1 MESGAAAAPRSVG
14 CRASRAA
21 SMGSCRGLS
30 GLVRLRLPATG
41 ALLAG
46 AQGHLLQQFHLAE
59 PDPGGLCRSS
69 APARAR
75 RHIVIDDAGCGDLCA
90 LPDADGIVDAH
101 APPENDEIADGHAPG
116 DAGLGHQDA
125 MATDHDIVAD
135 LNQIVD
141 FGALAD
147 DRVAIGAAVDRGP
160 RPDLDVVLQD
170 DAADL
175 RHFEMAAGTRHITE
189 PVLSDAA
196 SRMNDDPIADQ
207 RMHERGSRAD
217 RAVAADA
224 HGGPDDG
231 ARLEH
236 GSRPDLGAWPDD
248 GRGIDGHSL
257 LEPCRRMH
265 V

>member
-1 MESGAAAAPRSVG
+1 MDSGAEAAPGSVG
-14 CRASRAA
+14 CRASRPA
-21 SMGSCRGLS
+21 SLSSCRGLS
-30 GLVRLRLPATG
+30 GLVRLRLPPAG

-46 AQGHLLQQFHLAE
+46 SRRHLLQQFHLAE
-59 PDPGGLCRSS
+59 PDSRGLRRNS

-75 RHIVIDDAGCGDLCA
+75 RHVVIDDAGCGNLRA
-90 LPDADGIVDAH
+90 LPDPDVIVDAY
-101 APPENDEIADGHAPG
+101 PRPEHDEIADRHAPR

-125 MATDHDIVAD
+125 MAADHDIVAD

-147 DRVAIGAAVDRGP
+147 DRIAIGAAVDRGP

-175 RHFEMAAGTRHITE
+175 RHFEMAAPAHHITE

-196 SRMNDDPIADQ
+196 SRMNDDAIADQ
-207 RMHERGSRAD
+207 RMRERGSRAD

-231 ARLEH
+231 AGLEH
-236 GSRPDLGAWPDD
+236 GSRPDLGARPDD
-248 GRGIDGHSL
+248 GRGIDGHS
-257 LEPCRRMH
+257 
-265 V
+265 